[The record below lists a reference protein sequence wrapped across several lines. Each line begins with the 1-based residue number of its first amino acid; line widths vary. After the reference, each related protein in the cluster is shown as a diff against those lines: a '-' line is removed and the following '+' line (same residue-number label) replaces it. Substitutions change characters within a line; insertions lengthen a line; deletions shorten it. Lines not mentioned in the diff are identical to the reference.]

1 MDDKVSAGAEE
12 FALQKA
18 REDAQGLINW
28 YMGEGRAFLAAH
40 LLDRLPPLDNEI
52 ERVKRLRST
61 QDVIVA
67 CFLGHSG
74 IGKSTLLNALAAG
87 RDHILPAGGIGPL
100 TALATEVQYS
110 AMPYFRVR
118 YHKRARLWQVVFAL
132 ERLNQLS
139 ISQGNASEENP
150 SGSSDLDIDEESRRS
165 VSADLDPA
173 TGEGRSAYFISTAQQ
188 IVAGSQ
194 FDKRSLPYLID
205 ALRLACGYKLLFES
219 QFADADLGR
228 IERVKTVLRL
238 ADEDRTHEREG
249 GADREIVSELKEHA
263 AGFLAPLVEE
273 IRVGW
278 PSALL
283 AQGIILVDLPG
294 VGIAKDAYRQVTQD
308 YIRNQAQAVILTVDK
323 SGLTAEALDLLKTSG
338 YWARLVG
345 AADDPD
351 ADPCKLFI
359 AVTKVDDVATADY
372 MNWSAD
378 AGTRPPKREIY
389 AQLVE
394 KFKSQMRSQTVG
406 QLEEM
411 SGSSTALMENARLTA
426 KETILRD
433 LEIFPVSAPEYRK
446 LLLDDEDER
455 PFLRAVE
462 QAGIP
467 ALAAKLTSVAQQQR
481 RWLLSEITTTVDRLR
496 STLSA
501 ELKTL
506 EAQWRDKDRAASIT
520 EALERELQA
529 FLREKEKERDLRI
542 GKFHEFLDATSKT
555 LIKQLVMEARE
566 AAEEE
571 LRSFLRAL
579 HNAHWATLKAA
590 VVRGGAFFGSRE
602 INLPEEIANGFQEHV
617 AGVWSTKL
625 LKPIRERTGDFADD
639 QATLVAELCEWASG
653 KTQSESHRA
662 ILTQQ
667 RRRIKSRAEQL
678 RQVGKEAIGEL
689 RQTVKSRILSVVRKP
704 IKNAC
709 EKFVERNDHVG
720 RGVKERIIVLF
731 NELAHE
737 VTKAAENPATKVL
750 DENFSKVREE
760 IREAFNEW
768 GDPLQQTADLILQ
781 KESKEVSLQSERDR
795 ENMLAQIAALI
806 AGSQGGG

>member
-1 MDDKVSAGAEE
+1 MDDGVAGKTED
-12 FALQKA
+12 FLALQKA
-18 REDAQGLINW
+18 KEDAQSLIDW
-28 YMGEGRAFLAAH
+28 YLGEGRAFLAAH
-40 LLDRLPPLDNEI
+40 LPDRLPPLDNEI
-52 ERVKRLRST
+52 ERVKRLSLAK
-61 QDVIVA
+61 DKIVA

-110 AMPYFRVR
+110 ATPHFRVR

-139 ISQGNASEENP
+139 APETTS
-150 SGSSDLDIDEESRRS
+150 SGSSDLDIDEEARRS
-165 VSADLDPA
+165 VTADLDSV
-173 TGEGRSAYFISTAQQ
+173 TGESRSSYFIGTAQQ

-194 FDKRSLPYLID
+194 FEKRGLSYLID
-205 ALRLACGYKLLFES
+205 ALRLACGYKLLFDTE
-219 QFADADLGR
+219 FTDTDLAR
-228 IERVKTVLRL
+228 LQRVKNVLRL
-238 ADEDRTHEREG
+238 ADEDRSHEKG
-249 GADREIVSELKEHA
+249 TGSHREIVTELKEHA

-273 IRVGW
+273 IHVGW
-278 PSALL
+278 PSPLL
-283 AQGIILVDLPG
+283 GEGIILVDLPG
-294 VGIAKDAYRQVTQD
+294 VGIARDAYRQVTQD

-323 SGLTAEALDLLKTSG
+323 SGPTAEAVDLLKTSG

-345 AADDPD
+345 AADDPG

-372 MNWSAD
+372 MNWP
-378 AGTRPPKREIY
+378 AGDVPRPPKREIY
-389 AQLVE
+389 AEVVE
-394 KFKSQMRSQTVG
+394 KFKSQMLAQIVG

-411 SGSSTALMENARLTA
+411 SGSSTALMEQARQTA
-426 KETILRD
+426 RETILRD
-433 LEIFPVSAPEYRK
+433 LEIFPLSAPEYRK

-455 PFLRAVE
+455 PFLRTAE

-467 ALAAKLTSVAQQQR
+467 ALASKLVSVAKEQR
-481 RWLLSEITTTVDRLR
+481 GWLQSELVTTVDRLR
-496 STLSA
+496 ATLSA

-506 EAQWRDKDRAASIT
+506 EAQWRDRDRATSIT

-542 GKFHEFLDATSKT
+542 GKFQEFLDATSKT
-555 LIKQLVMEARE
+555 LIKSLVMEARE
-566 AAEEE
+566 AAEIE
-571 LRSFLRAL
+571 LRGFLRTL
-579 HNAHWATLKAA
+579 RNAHWATLKAA

-625 LKPIRERTGDFADD
+625 LKPIRERTGEFADD
-639 QATLVAELCEWASG
+639 QAALVAELCEWASG
-653 KTQSESHRA
+653 KTQNESHKA

-667 RRRIKSRAEQL
+667 RRRIKSRAEQV

-709 EKFVERNDHVG
+709 EKFVERNEHIG
-720 RGVKERIIVLF
+720 RGVKERIIDLF
-731 NELAHE
+731 NELAHD
-737 VTKAAENPATKVL
+737 VTKAAEHPATKVL
-750 DENFSKVREE
+750 EENFAKVRGE
-760 IREAFNEW
+760 IKEAFNEW

-781 KESKEVSLQSERDR
+781 KENKEAELQSERDR
-795 ENMLAQIAALI
+795 ETMLAQIAALI
-806 AGSQGGG
+806 AGSQGMG

>member
-1 MDDKVSAGAEE
+1 MDDKVSAGADDSV
-12 FALQKA
+12 ALQKA
-18 REDAQGLINW
+18 REDARGLIDW
-28 YMGEGRAFLAAH
+28 YFGEGRAFLAAH
-40 LLDRLPPLDNEI
+40 LPDRLPPLDNEF
-52 ERVKRLRST
+52 ERVKRLQST

-100 TALATEVQYS
+100 TALATEVRYS
-110 AMPYFRVR
+110 STPHFRVR

-139 ISQGNASEENP
+139 VAGANPPSE
-150 SGSSDLDIDEESRRS
+150 STDLEIDEDDRQS
-165 VSADLDPA
+165 VAADIDPA
-173 TGEGRSAYFISTAQQ
+173 TGENRSGYFVGTAQQ

-194 FDKRSLPYLID
+194 FEKRTLPYLID
-205 ALRLACGYKLLFES
+205 ALRFACGYKLIFASE
-219 QFADADLGR
+219 FADADLAR
-228 IERVKTVLRL
+228 LTHVKTVLVL
-238 ADEDRTHEREG
+238 ADDGQAHERG
-249 GADREIVSELKEHA
+249 SGASGPIVSELKEHA
-263 AGFLAPLVEE
+263 AGYLAPLVEE

-283 AQGIILVDLPG
+283 AEGITLVDLPG

-323 SGLTAEALDLLKTSG
+323 SGPTGEAVDLLKSSG

-372 MNWSAD
+372 MNWPTD
-378 AGTRPPKREIY
+378 GGPKPPKREIY
-389 AQLVE
+389 ADVVQ
-394 KFKSQMRSQTVG
+394 KFKSKMRDQIIH

-411 SGSSTALMENARLTA
+411 SGSSTALMDQARLTA
-426 KETILRD
+426 RETILKD

-455 PFLRAVE
+455 PFLRTVE

-467 ALAAKLTSVAQQQR
+467 ALASKLGLVAKEQR
-481 RWLLSEITTTVDRLR
+481 LWLLDEITATIDRLR
-496 STLSA
+496 ATLSA
-501 ELKTL
+501 ELKTF
-506 EAQWRDKDRAASIT
+506 EAQWRDKDRAATIT

-542 GKFHEFLDATSKT
+542 GQFREFLEATSKT

-566 AAEEE
+566 AAEGE
-571 LRSFLRAL
+571 LRTFLRSL
-579 HNAHWATLKAA
+579 GNAHWATLKAA

-625 LKPIRERTGDFADD
+625 LKPIRERTGNFADD
-639 QATLVAELCEWASG
+639 QAALVGELCEWANG
-653 KTQSESHRA
+653 KTQSESHKA
-662 ILTQQ
+662 ILIQQ
-667 RRRIKSRAEQL
+667 RRLIKSRAEQI

-689 RQTVKSRILSVVRKP
+689 RQTVKSRILSAVRKP
-704 IKNAC
+704 IKNSC
-709 EKFVERNDHVG
+709 EKFVEKNEHIG
-720 RGVKERIIVLF
+720 QGVKGRIIDLF
-731 NELAHE
+731 NDLARE
-737 VTKAAENPATKVL
+737 VTKAAEHPATRIL
-750 DENFSKVREE
+750 EENFAKVRAE
-760 IREAFNEW
+760 IKAAFDEW

-781 KESKEVSLQSERDR
+781 KENKEVELQSERDR
-795 ENMLAQIAALI
+795 EDMLVQIGALI
-806 AGSQGGG
+806 TGSQGKG

>member
-1 MDDKVSAGAEE
+1 MDDNDSGDAGNSV
-12 FALQKA
+12 ALQKA
-18 REDAQGLINW
+18 REDAQGLIDW
-28 YMGEGRAFLAAH
+28 YSREGRAFLTTH
-40 LLDRLPPLDNEI
+40 LPDRLPPLDNDI
-52 ERVKRLRST
+52 ERLKRLYST

-100 TALATEVQYS
+100 TALATEVRYS
-110 AMPYFRVR
+110 ATPRFRVR

-132 ERLNQLS
+132 ERLNQVS
-139 ISQGNASEENP
+139 STNP
-150 SGSSDLDIDEESRRS
+150 SSETSDLEIDEDVRRS
-165 VSADLDPA
+165 VTADLDPA
-173 TGEGRSAYFISTAQQ
+173 SGESRSTYFVSTAQQ

-194 FDKRSLPYLID
+194 FEKRSLPYLID
-205 ALRLACGYKLLFES
+205 ALRFACGNKLLFASE
-219 QFADADLGR
+219 FAVGDLTR
-228 IERVKTVLRL
+228 IEHVKTALRL
-238 ADEDRTHEREG
+238 ADDDRFHEQASG
-249 GADREIVSELKEHA
+249 VTGPIVSEIKEHA
-263 AGFLAPLVEE
+263 AGYLAPLVEE
-273 IRVGW
+273 IHVGW

-283 AQGIILVDLPG
+283 AEGITLVDLPG

-323 SGLTAEALDLLKTSG
+323 SGPTGEAVDLLKTSG

-359 AVTKVDDVATADY
+359 AVTKVDDVATAGY
-372 MNWSAD
+372 MDWPAD
-378 AGTRPPKREIY
+378 SGTKPPKREIY
-389 AQLVE
+389 ADVVK
-394 KFKSQMRSQTVG
+394 KFKSKMRDQIIL

-411 SGSSTALMENARLTA
+411 SGSSTALMDQARLTA
-426 KETILRD
+426 RETILKD

-455 PFLRAVE
+455 PFLKTVE

-467 ALAAKLTSVAQQQR
+467 ALASKLGSVAREQR
-481 RWLLSEITTTVDRLR
+481 LWLLNEITATVDRLR
-496 STLSA
+496 ATLSA

-506 EAQWRDKDRAASIT
+506 EAQWRNKDRAATIT

-542 GKFHEFLDATSKT
+542 GQFHEFLDATSKT

-566 AAEEE
+566 AAEVE
-571 LRSFLRAL
+571 LRKFLRTL
-579 HNAHWATLKAA
+579 RDAHWATLKAA

-625 LKPIRERTGDFADD
+625 LKPIRERTGNFADD
-639 QATLVAELCEWASG
+639 QAALVGELCEWAHG
-653 KTQSESHRA
+653 KTQSESHKA

-667 RRRIKSRAEQL
+667 RRRIKSRAEQI

-689 RQTVKSRILSVVRKP
+689 RQTVKSRILSAVRKP

-709 EKFVERNDHVG
+709 EKFVERNEHVG
-720 RGVKERIIVLF
+720 QGVKGRIIVLF
-731 NELAHE
+731 NDLAHE
-737 VTKAAENPATKVL
+737 VTKAAEHPATKIL
-750 DENFSKVREE
+750 EENFAKVRAE
-760 IREAFNEW
+760 IKAAFDEW

-781 KESKEVSLQSERDR
+781 KESKDVELQSERNR
-795 ENMLAQIAALI
+795 EDMLVQIGALI
-806 AGSQGGG
+806 DSSQGRGHAR